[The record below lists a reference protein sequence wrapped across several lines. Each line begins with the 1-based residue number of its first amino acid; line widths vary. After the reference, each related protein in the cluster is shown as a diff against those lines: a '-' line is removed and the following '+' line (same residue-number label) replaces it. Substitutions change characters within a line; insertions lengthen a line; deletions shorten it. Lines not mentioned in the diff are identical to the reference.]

1 MVSDFVSDHV
11 GLGEVARGG
20 KALGHF
26 LEERHVQVDLL
37 VRGAIER
44 PGGRGGQ
51 TAGRIHAIAE
61 QHQGRVFVLTA
72 GLLEYRAP
80 GVFGVAEDR
89 AHELRAFVIGRW
101 CLAAL
106 VGGGRRLLVHLPGQ
120 LSEDLQRILA
130 GDPADADDQQDRR
143 QAQALATAEAHP
155 TAATA
160 DIITTGIDNVVA
172 ASAFFP

>member
-120 LSEDLQRILA
+120 LSEDLLRILA

-143 QAQALATAEAHP
+143 QAQALAATKAHP
-155 TAATA
+155 AATA
-160 DIITTGIDNVVA
+160 DIIATGIDHVVA